1 VNDRAHPSELVLSH
15 QNVEVLRL
23 PLASVDEMPGMIDPL
38 VAQADVSA
46 GDAKQLV
53 VQLLAKLAVT
63 EGWPTA
69 SA

>member
-1 VNDRAHPSELVLSH
+1 M
-15 QNVEVLRL
+15 EVLRL